1 MVSEQAQGKVVSKAG
16 LFQPAAI
23 LDLVIY
29 HQESKNLQRLK
40 EYNWSYL
47 YQNIFSDV
55 ITHSIALFMIELLQ
69 KCLKQPEP
77 NPELYYFMED
87 SLKSLDQSELQCTG
101 KFPIILCTAF
111 GRIFWTEDR

>member
-1 MVSEQAQGKVVSKAG
+1 MVFEPSPAKEDARAG
-16 LFQPAAI
+16 LFQPSAM

-29 HQESKNLQRLK
+29 HQETKNLQRIK

-55 ITHSIALFMIELLQ
+55 VTHAVALFMIELLQ

-77 NPELYYFMED
+77 NPELFYFMED
-87 SLKSLDQSELQCTG
+87 SLTGLDQADRESTG
-101 KFPIILCTAF
+101 
-111 GRIFWTEDR
+111 